1 MVERKEKHKF
11 EQLQMLSTLSPGGK
25 IQWVT
30 PGQPPQGP
38 LANPFIEKSDIVN
51 HKNRFNKIDQKRE
64 MIQTMYKGQQTWA
77 QFEHQKNQIRDK
89 YFEEKMNDKF
99 SKIDADKIY
108 KIQRRKEKTYE
119 TTEINKQLVTQRSR
133 DKLIKLED
141 EQKEDQ
147 ARLEKDRLIAQ
158 AYKEHE

>member
-1 MVERKEKHKF
+1 
-11 EQLQMLSTLSPGGK
+11 MLSTLSPGGK

-108 KIQRRKEKTYE
+108 KI
-119 TTEINKQLVTQRSR
+119 
-133 DKLIKLED
+133 
-141 EQKEDQ
+141 
-147 ARLEKDRLIAQ
+147 
-158 AYKEHE
+158 

>member
-1 MVERKEKHKF
+1 
-11 EQLQMLSTLSPGGK
+11 
-25 IQWVT
+25 
-30 PGQPPQGP
+30 
-38 LANPFIEKSDIVN
+38 
-51 HKNRFNKIDQKRE
+51 

-89 YFEEKMNDKF
+89 YFEEKMNDRF

-141 EQKEDQ
+141 E
-147 ARLEKDRLIAQ
+147 
-158 AYKEHE
+158 